1 MSKFEKYLESKINQ
15 VKNKNL
21 IHLDNIFTHAELS
34 RLRNNSISVVGT
46 NGKTSTAMFLKI
58 FMDRNNISSL
68 LFTSPHL
75 VSYKERIESSEEID
89 FDEFYDQI
97 KFFENKNNLELGYFE
112 TLFLVSCLTF
122 LNSTNEYFI
131 CEAGIGGKLDTT
143 SILQAKTV
151 VLTNIGLDHVELL
164 GDTHESILREKIHI
178 SNSIENLFNGVLNT
192 ELNELINQHKHI
204 DNIYYL
210 SQYCQLNDIDI
221 DKLAFNEKNYLLALM
236 TFKTMFEELTD
247 PIVDLASEVNI
258 PGRFE
263 IIQNSP
269 LKIVDGAHNLDGVKE
284 SVEKL
289 LSDYEFPKYDVF
301 VGFKVGKSYQEILEY
316 LSSIDSLNI
325 KLIEENSFFLQE
337 SFEILSNY
345 LKQNNIKFQKVNLD
359 YFSDNK
365 NPSILLGSLY
375 LIGEYKKRN

>member
-1 MSKFEKYLESKINQ
+1 LSKFEKYLESKINQ

-89 FDEFYDQI
+89 FDDFYEQI

-112 TLFLVSCLTF
+112 TLFLISCLTF

-192 ELNELINQHKHI
+192 ELNELINQYTHI

-247 PIVDLASEVNI
+247 PILDLASEVNI

-337 SFEILSNY
+337 SFENLSNY

>member
-89 FDEFYDQI
+89 FDEFYQQI

-112 TLFLVSCLTF
+112 TLFLISCLTF

-164 GDTHESILREKIHI
+164 GDTHESILGEKIHI
-178 SNSIENLFNGVLNT
+178 SNSIENLFNGVSNT
-192 ELNELINQHKHI
+192 ELNELINQYTHI
-204 DNIYYL
+204 DNFYYL

-284 SVEKL
+284 SVKKL

-316 LSSIDSLNI
+316 LSTIDSLNI

>member
-89 FDEFYDQI
+89 FDEFYQQI

-112 TLFLVSCLTF
+112 TLFLISCLTF

-164 GDTHESILREKIHI
+164 GDTHESILGEKIHI
-178 SNSIENLFNGVLNT
+178 SNSIENLFNGVFNT
-192 ELNELINQHKHI
+192 ELNELINQYTHI
-204 DNIYYL
+204 DNFYYL

-284 SVEKL
+284 SVKKL

-301 VGFKVGKSYQEILEY
+301 VGFKVGKNYQEILEY

>member
-21 IHLDNIFTHAELS
+21 IHLDNIFTHTELS

-89 FDEFYDQI
+89 FDEFYQQI

-112 TLFLVSCLTF
+112 TLFLISCLTF

-164 GDTHESILREKIHI
+164 GDTHESILGEKIHI
-178 SNSIENLFNGVLNT
+178 SNSIENLFNGVSNT
-192 ELNELINQHKHI
+192 ELNELINQYTHI
-204 DNIYYL
+204 DNFYYL

-284 SVEKL
+284 SVKKL

>member
-46 NGKTSTAMFLKI
+46 NGKTSTAMFLKN
-58 FMDRNNISSL
+58 FMDRNNVSSL

-89 FDEFYDQI
+89 FDEFYEQI

-112 TLFLVSCLTF
+112 TLFLISCLTF

-178 SNSIENLFNGVLNT
+178 SNSIENVFNGVLNT
-192 ELNELINQHKHI
+192 ELNELINQYAHI
-204 DNIYYL
+204 DNFYYL

-236 TFKTMFEELTD
+236 TFRTMFEELTD
-247 PIVDLASEVNI
+247 PIVDLASEINI

-284 SVEKL
+284 SVKKL

>member
-1 MSKFEKYLESKINQ
+1 MSKFEKYLDLKINQ

-21 IHLDNIFTHAELS
+21 IYLDNIFTQAELI
-34 RLRNNSISVVGT
+34 RLRNNSIAVVGT
-46 NGKTSTAMFLKI
+46 NGKTSTAMFLKN

-75 VSYKERIESSEEID
+75 VSYKERIESSEKIEID
-89 FDEFYDQI
+89 DFYEQI
-97 KFFENKNNLELGYFE
+97 KFFENKHNLELGYFE
-112 TLFLVSCLTF
+112 TLFLVSCLAF
-122 LNSTNEYFI
+122 LNSSNEYFV

-143 SILQAKTV
+143 SILQAKNV

-178 SNSIENLFNGVLNT
+178 SNSIENLFNGVLST
-192 ELNELINQHKHI
+192 ELNELINQYTHI
-204 DNIYYL
+204 DNFYYL

-301 VGFKVGKSYQEILEY
+301 VGFKVGKGYQEILEY

-325 KLIEENSFFLQE
+325 KLIEENTFFLQE

>member
-89 FDEFYDQI
+89 FDEFYQQI

-112 TLFLVSCLTF
+112 TLFLISCLTF

-192 ELNELINQHKHI
+192 ELNELINQYTHI
-204 DNIYYL
+204 DNFYYL

>member
-75 VSYKERIESSEEID
+75 VSYKERIESSEEIE

-112 TLFLVSCLTF
+112 TLFLISCLTF

-151 VLTNIGLDHVELL
+151 VLTNIGLDHTELL

-192 ELNELINQHKHI
+192 ELNELINQYTHI

-221 DKLAFNEKNYLLALM
+221 NKLAFNEKNYLLALM

>member
-1 MSKFEKYLESKINQ
+1 LSKFEKYLESKINQ

-89 FDEFYDQI
+89 FDDFYEQI
-97 KFFENKNNLELGYFE
+97 KFFETKNNLELGYFE
-112 TLFLVSCLTF
+112 TLFLISCLTF
-122 LNSTNEYFI
+122 LKSTNEYFI

-192 ELNELINQHKHI
+192 ELNELINQYTHI

>member
-75 VSYKERIESSEEID
+75 VSYKERIESSEEIE

-112 TLFLVSCLTF
+112 TLFLISCLTF
-122 LNSTNEYFI
+122 LNSTSEYFI

-151 VLTNIGLDHVELL
+151 VLTNIGLDHTELL

-192 ELNELINQHKHI
+192 ELNELINKYTHI
-204 DNIYYL
+204 DNFYYL
-210 SQYCQLNDIDI
+210 SQFCQLNDINI
-221 DKLAFNEKNYLLALM
+221 EKLAFDEKNYFLALM
-236 TFKTMFEELTD
+236 TFKTMFEKLVE
-247 PIVDLASEVNI
+247 PIIDLVSEVNI

-263 IIQNSP
+263 IIQNNP
-269 LKIVDGAHNLDGVKE
+269 LKIVDGAHNLDGVKQ
-284 SVEKL
+284 SIEKL
-289 LSDYEFPKYDVF
+289 LSDYEYPNYDVF
-301 VGFKVGKSYQEILEY
+301 VGFKIGKSYQEILEY
-316 LSSIDSLNI
+316 LSSIGSLNI

-337 SFEILSNY
+337 SYETLSNF
-345 LKQNNIKFQKVNLD
+345 LIQNNIKFQKVNLA
-359 YFSDNK
+359 YFSENK
-365 NPSILLGSLY
+365 NPSILIGSLY

>member
-89 FDEFYDQI
+89 FDEFYQQI

-112 TLFLVSCLTF
+112 TLFLISCITF

-192 ELNELINQHKHI
+192 ELNELINKYTHI
-204 DNIYYL
+204 DNFYYL

-247 PIVDLASEVNI
+247 PIVDFVSEVNI

-284 SVEKL
+284 SVKKL

>member
-1 MSKFEKYLESKINQ
+1 MSKFEKYLESKINR

-89 FDEFYDQI
+89 FDEFYQQI

-112 TLFLVSCLTF
+112 TLFLISCLTF

-164 GDTHESILREKIHI
+164 GDTHESILGEKIHI
-178 SNSIENLFNGVLNT
+178 SNSIENLFNGVSNT
-192 ELNELINQHKHI
+192 ELNELINQYTHI
-204 DNIYYL
+204 DNFYYL

-247 PIVDLASEVNI
+247 PIVDLASEINI
-258 PGRFE
+258 PGRFV

-284 SVEKL
+284 SVKKL

>member
-89 FDEFYDQI
+89 FDEFYQQI

-112 TLFLVSCLTF
+112 TLFLISCLTF

-164 GDTHESILREKIHI
+164 GDTHESILGEKIHI
-178 SNSIENLFNGVLNT
+178 SNSIENLFNGVSNT
-192 ELNELINQHKHI
+192 ELNELINQYTHI
-204 DNIYYL
+204 DNFYYL

-247 PIVDLASEVNI
+247 PIVDFVSEVNI

-284 SVEKL
+284 SVKKL

>member
-21 IHLDNIFTHAELS
+21 IHLDNIFTQDELR
-34 RLRNNSISVVGT
+34 RLRNNSIAVVGT
-46 NGKTSTAMFLKI
+46 NGKTSTALFLKN

-75 VSYKERIESSEEID
+75 VSYKERIESSEEIE

-112 TLFLVSCLTF
+112 TLFLISCLTF

-151 VLTNIGLDHVELL
+151 VLTNIGLDHTELL

-192 ELNELINQHKHI
+192 ELNELINKYTHI
-204 DNIYYL
+204 DNSYYL
-210 SQYCQLNDIDI
+210 SQYCQLNDINI
-221 DKLAFNEKNYLLALM
+221 EKLAFDEKNYFLALM
-236 TFKTMFEELTD
+236 TFKTMFEKLVE
-247 PIVDLASEVNI
+247 PIIDLVSEVNI

-263 IIQNSP
+263 IIQNNP
-269 LKIVDGAHNLDGVKE
+269 LKIVDGAHNLDGVKQ
-284 SVEKL
+284 SIEKL
-289 LSDYEFPKYDVF
+289 LSDYEYPNYDVF
-301 VGFKVGKSYQEILEY
+301 VGFKIGKSYQEILEY
-316 LSSIDSLNI
+316 LSSIGSLNI

-337 SFEILSNY
+337 SYETLSNF
-345 LKQNNIKFQKVNLD
+345 LIQNNIKFQKVNLA
-359 YFSDNK
+359 YFSENK
-365 NPSILLGSLY
+365 NPSILIGSLY

>member
-21 IHLDNIFTHAELS
+21 IHLDNIFTHTELS

-89 FDEFYDQI
+89 FDEFYQQI

-112 TLFLVSCLTF
+112 TLFLISCLTF

-178 SNSIENLFNGVLNT
+178 SNSIENLFNGVSNT
-192 ELNELINQHKHI
+192 ELNELINQYTHI
-204 DNIYYL
+204 DNFYYL

-284 SVEKL
+284 SVKKL

>member
-1 MSKFEKYLESKINQ
+1 LSKFEKYLESKINQ

-89 FDEFYDQI
+89 FDEFYEQI
-97 KFFENKNNLELGYFE
+97 KFFENKNNLQLGYFE
-112 TLFLVSCLTF
+112 TLFLISCLTF

-164 GDTHESILREKIHI
+164 GDTHESILGEKIHI

-192 ELNELINQHKHI
+192 ELNELINQYTHI
-204 DNIYYL
+204 DNFYYL

-263 IIQNSP
+263 IIQNNP

-337 SFEILSNY
+337 SFENLSNY

>member
-89 FDEFYDQI
+89 FDEFYQQI

-112 TLFLVSCLTF
+112 TLFLISCLTF

-164 GDTHESILREKIHI
+164 GDTHESILGEKIHI
-178 SNSIENLFNGVLNT
+178 SNSIENLFNGVSNT
-192 ELNELINQHKHI
+192 ELNELINQYTHI
-204 DNIYYL
+204 DNFYYL

-284 SVEKL
+284 SVKKL

>member
-89 FDEFYDQI
+89 FDELNEQI

-112 TLFLVSCLTF
+112 TLFLISCLTF

-192 ELNELINQHKHI
+192 ELNELINKYTHI
-204 DNIYYL
+204 DNFYYL

-284 SVEKL
+284 SVKKL

>member
-21 IHLDNIFTHAELS
+21 IHLDNIFTQDELR
-34 RLRNNSISVVGT
+34 RLRNNSIAVVGT
-46 NGKTSTAMFLKI
+46 NGKTSTALFLKN

-75 VSYKERIESSEEID
+75 VSYKERIESSEEIE

-112 TLFLVSCLTF
+112 TLFLISCLTF

-192 ELNELINQHKHI
+192 ELNELINQYTHI
-204 DNIYYL
+204 DNFYYL

-301 VGFKVGKSYQEILEY
+301 VGFKVGKSYQEILDY